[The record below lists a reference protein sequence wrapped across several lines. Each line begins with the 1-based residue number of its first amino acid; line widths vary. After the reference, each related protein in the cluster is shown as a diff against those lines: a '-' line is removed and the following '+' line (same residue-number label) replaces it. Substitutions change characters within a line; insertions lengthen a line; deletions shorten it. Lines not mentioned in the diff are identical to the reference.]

1 MAFVKR
7 VKRIEEHIGFEVIEL
22 DVFFLLIAN
31 LFNIKQKTMC
41 KKNLK
46 FLVMSKDM
54 AKSLVAAALM
64 VAFSTPVA
72 ANTATGSRSASGAF
86 SQQADGIV
94 MRTGA
99 DGSNGSNG
107 SNNAL
112 GAIGIEYLKGMS
124 EDYIKGAV
132 TTGSTLSDA
141 DQDKVFFL
149 YNVKTGKF
157 LNAGGYWGTHVSL
170 KDYPLSLWAKTKTYN
185 FKTGIFSTT
194 TQTLIDFIQNLE
206 TGVGH
211 YLGWMSGSDT
221 DEGVFIDRKQDEGTH
236 YGWVFEPL
244 NDTKNTYKI
253 YTYAT
258 NAPSSSTTKYYLCA
272 NGDETDQDKNCGAFT
287 EADIQKNN
295 HTGYDTWR
303 VLTMAQISALLAESS
318 DNMTSALDLS
328 YRLDC
333 PGFSRGDKDIT
344 KWKVSTFAKGTNG
357 GWRFGL
363 EKLYNTENT
372 LTGSGES
379 SSLHDYD
386 KNNLS
391 SSTPY
396 TFDGKTYTELENYQ
410 RHLGKYFCAD
420 AKNMRG
426 VIYQDVEIKAPGSY
440 LIECKGFSTTTKA
453 KIFASWFDKK
463 DGKNEDKSLMHQN
476 VLNQVSYMS
485 KAEQEELHV
494 SEQNMD
500 YAGKNFYGK
509 RKYIN
514 TVLIQVPETKKQ
526 SENNYGVIRFGL
538 IIGNDQNDTKVD
550 AANEWTVFDDF
561 RLLYASDDKSADLI
575 LDEDRDNLDYLKD
588 CSTTYKN
595 TVLHLNKTFTKD
607 KWNSFVLP
615 VSLKRDQF
623 RQAFGANARLAKL
636 SGLTSSEIQFQTV
649 DMDAPD
655 MTDNAEVLTAYTPYI
670 IFPTKIHTDITKVS
684 PAYKAT
690 LTKINGESEPQE
702 VVIKANHYDIPNV
715 TFKTNDANDNDLT
728 LMDTDTWTTKKMFS
742 VKGDG
747 TMEAHGTFARTFG
760 TDATQ
765 DEDGVY
771 HFNNNYDI
779 IGERDD
785 LIGSYF
791 FHKGNLYRSDKRKRG
806 LRGFSCWFKP
816 VNGSTPAPTK
826 LNLYIDGV
834 ANGTTGIDEVA
845 FGDEEPTGKAAKGI
859 YNMNGQ
865 LVSNGS
871 DTTNLP
877 AGMYIVNGKKCVVR

>member
-1 MAFVKR
+1 
-7 VKRIEEHIGFEVIEL
+7 
-22 DVFFLLIAN
+22 
-31 LFNIKQKTMC
+31 
-41 KKNLK
+41 
-46 FLVMSKDM
+46 MSKDM
-54 AKSLVAAALM
+54 AKSLIAAALM
-64 VAFSTPVA
+64 VAFSTTVA

-86 SQQADGIV
+86 SKQDDGIV
-94 MRTGA
+94 MPTAG
-99 DGSNGSNG
+99 DGTDILGG
-107 SNNAL
+107 MQ
-112 GAIGIEYLKGMS
+112 GAIGIEYLNGMS

-141 DQDKVFFL
+141 DPKKVFFL

-170 KDYPLSLWAKTKTYN
+170 KDYPLSLWAKTNDYTFPTSRYN
-185 FKTGIFSTT
+185 TT
-194 TQTLIDFIQNLE
+194 TKKLIDFVQNLE
-206 TGVGH
+206 TGVGK

-236 YGWVFEPL
+236 YGWVFEL
-244 NDTKNTYKI
+244 QNDGKNTYKI

-258 NAPSSSTTKYYLCA
+258 DEPSSSTTKYYLCA
-272 NGDETDQDKNCGAFT
+272 NKGGIDQDKNCGAFSRSYIT
-287 EADIQKNN
+287 TNN
-295 HTGYDTWR
+295 LEGYDTWR
-303 VLTMAQISALLAESS
+303 VLTMEQISDLLKANS
-318 DNMTSALDLS
+318 DLMTSALDLS

-333 PGFSRGDKDIT
+333 PGFSRGNKDIT
-344 KWKVSTFAKGTNG
+344 KWKVSNFSTGTNG
-357 GWRFGL
+357 EWRFGL
-363 EKLYNTENT
+363 EKLYNTHNT
-372 LTGSGES
+372 LTGTGES
-379 SSLHDYD
+379 SLDKYD

-426 VIYQDVEIKAPGSY
+426 VIYQDVVIKAPGSY
-440 LIECKGFSTTTKA
+440 LIECKGYSTTTKA
-453 KIFASWFDKK
+453 KIFASWFDK

-514 TVLIQVPETKKQ
+514 TVLIQVPDTKKQ

-538 IIGNDQNDTKVD
+538 IIGNDQNDTNVD

-561 RLLYASDDKSADLI
+561 RLLYASDDKRVDLI
-575 LDEDRDNLDYLKD
+575 LDEDRDNLSYLKD
-588 CSTTYKN
+588 CDNTYKN
-595 TVLHLNKTFTKD
+595 RVLHLNKTFTKD

-636 SGLTSSEIQFQTV
+636 SGLTSSEIQFKTV
-649 DMDAPD
+649 DMDAPG

-670 IFPTKIHTDITKVS
+670 IFPTKIHDTDKTKVS

-690 LTKINGESEPQE
+690 LTKTNGKQQD

-715 TFKTNDANDNDLT
+715 TLTTNSENKNDLSK
-728 LMDTDTWTTKKMFS
+728 MNTDTWVSDVTTTVANSNGSLK
-742 VKGDG
+742 
-747 TMEAHGTFARTFG
+747 AYGTFARTFG
-760 TDATQ
+760 TKATQ
-765 DEDGVY
+765 DKNGVY
-771 HFNNNYDI
+771 NFNNNYDI
-779 IGERDD
+779 IGNRDN
-785 LIGSYF
+785 LIGCYF
-791 FHKGNLYRSDKRKRG
+791 FDKGNLYRSDSRPRG

-816 VNGSTPAPTK
+816 VNGSSGTGTK
-826 LNLYIDGV
+826 VNLYIDGV

-845 FGDEEPTGKAAKGI
+845 FGDEEPTGKATKGI

>member
-1 MAFVKR
+1 
-7 VKRIEEHIGFEVIEL
+7 
-22 DVFFLLIAN
+22 
-31 LFNIKQKTMC
+31 
-41 KKNLK
+41 
-46 FLVMSKDM
+46 MSKDM

-86 SQQADGIV
+86 SKQDDGIV
-94 MRTGA
+94 MPTA
-99 DGSNGSNG
+99 DDGSNNRGTMQG
-107 SNNAL
+107 VKGLEDLEGKTEAQIINA
-112 GAIGIEYLKGMS
+112 
-124 EDYIKGAV
+124 AV
-132 TTGSTLSDA
+132 TSDEGLSDA
-141 DQDKVFFL
+141 DPTKVFFL

-170 KDYPLSLWAKTKTYN
+170 KDYPLSLWAKKNNY
-185 FKTGIFSTT
+185 KLPSSST

-206 TGVGH
+206 TGQGK
-211 YLGWMSGSDT
+211 YLGWVGKDGGTGT
-221 DEGVFIDRKQDEGTH
+221 DDGVFIDRHQDENTH

-244 NDTKNTYKI
+244 KNDTQNTYKI

-258 NAPSSSTTKYYLCA
+258 KKPYSTLIAKSTKYYLCA
-272 NGDETDQDKNCGAFT
+272 NGDETDQDKNCGAFS
-287 EADIQKNN
+287 ESYIESNN
-295 HTGYDTWR
+295 YDAYSTWR
-303 VLTMAQISALLAESS
+303 VLSMKQIYDLITEQSS

-344 KWKVSTFAKGTNG
+344 VWNVSNFATGTNG

-363 EKLYNTENT
+363 EKLHNTHKK
-372 LTGSGES
+372 LTGSGELDNYDVTDLKS
-379 SSLHDYD
+379 S
-386 KNNLS
+386 
-391 SSTPY
+391 Y
-396 TFDGKTYTELENYQ
+396 TFDGREYKNQKEDYE

-420 AKNMRG
+420 AKNLRG
-426 VIYQDVEIKAPGSY
+426 VIYQNVVIKAPGSY
-440 LIECKGFSTTTKA
+440 IIECKGYSTTTKA
-453 KIFASWFDKK
+453 KIFASWFDK

-514 TVLIQVPETKKQ
+514 TVLIQVPKDKKQ

-538 IIGNDQNDTKVD
+538 IIGDDQNDTKVD

-588 CSTTYKN
+588 CSNTYKN

-615 VSLKRDQF
+615 VSLNRDQF

-649 DMDAPD
+649 DMDAKT
-655 MTDNAEVLTAYTPYI
+655 MTDNAVVLDAYTPYI
-670 IFPTKIHTDITKVS
+670 IFPTKIHTDETKAS

-690 LTKINGESEPQE
+690 LRSTNGESGKEE
-702 VVIKANHYDIPNV
+702 VVVKANHYDIPNV
-715 TFKTNDANDNDLT
+715 TFKTNSDNKNDLSN
-728 LMDTDTWTTKKMFS
+728 MNTDDKTWTTKKMYS
-742 VKGDG
+742 VGDG
-747 TMEAHGTFARTFG
+747 TMEAHGTFVRTFG
-760 TDATQ
+760 QNVTQNVTDEKAV
-765 DEDGVY
+765 DYGVY
-771 HFNNNYDI
+771 KFDDRKI
-779 IGERDD
+779 ISGRDD
-785 LIGSYF
+785 LMYSYF
-791 FHKGNLYRSDKRKRG
+791 FDQGNLYYSSKRVRG

-816 VNGSTPAPTK
+816 VDSSKPTK

-877 AGMYIVNGKKCVVR
+877 AGMYIVNGKKCVVK

>member
-1 MAFVKR
+1 MYFSTPT
-7 VKRIEEHIGFEVIEL
+7 
-22 DVFFLLIAN
+22 AN
-31 LFNIKQKTMC
+31 LFNIKQKTMY

-46 FLVMSKDM
+46 FWVMSKDM

-86 SQQADGIV
+86 SKQADGIV

-99 DGSNGSNG
+99 DGSNGSNASG
-107 SNNAL
+107 GLDGLEFLKGKTEADINNAAL
-112 GAIGIEYLKGMS
+112 TPGS
-124 EDYIKGAV
+124 ELNDNKP
-132 TTGSTLSDA
+132 DE
-141 DQDKVFFL
+141 VFFL

-170 KDYPLSLWAKTKTYN
+170 KDYPLSLWAVKNTKTN
-185 FKTGIFSTT
+185 QIEFK
-194 TQTLIDFIQNLE
+194 QNME
-206 TGVGH
+206 TGQGQ
-211 YLGWMSGSDT
+211 YLGWMDGSKDY
-221 DEGVFIDRKQDEGTH
+221 DDGVFIDRNLTDGTH
-236 YGWVFEPL
+236 YGWGFEL
-244 NDTKNTYKI
+244 QENGKNTYKI
-253 YTYAT
+253 YTYKT
-258 NAPSSSTTKYYLCA
+258 KSPTLLSTKYYLCA
-272 NGDETDQDKNCGAFT
+272 NGDVTDQDKNCEAYS
-287 EADIQKNN
+287 EADIKKKNIED
-295 HTGYDTWR
+295 YSTWR
-303 VLTMAQISALLAESS
+303 VLSMQQIYDLITIKSS

-344 KWKVSTFAKGTNG
+344 VWKVSNFPKGTKG

-363 EKLYNTENT
+363 EKLYNTDNT

-379 SSLHDYD
+379 TKLDKYD
-386 KNNLS
+386 FNGLS

-396 TFDGKTYTELENYQ
+396 TFEKSEYKDKDNYE

-420 AKNMRG
+420 VKNMRG

-440 LIECKGFSTTTKA
+440 LIECKGFSTTPKA

-500 YAGKNFYGK
+500 YAGKNFYGQ

-538 IIGNDQNDTKVD
+538 IIGDNQDDTDVNVADK
-550 AANEWTVFDDF
+550 EWTVFDDF
-561 RLLYASDDKSADLI
+561 RLLYASDNKSADLI
-575 LDEDRDNLDYLKD
+575 LDEDRDNLDYLVN
-588 CSTTYKN
+588 CSNTYKN
-595 TVLHLNKTFTKD
+595 TVLHLNKTFKKD

-636 SGLTSSEIQFQTV
+636 SGLTSSEIQFETV
-649 DMDAPD
+649 NMDA
-655 MTDNAEVLTAYTPYI
+655 MTDNGEVLSAYTPYI
-670 IFPTKIHTDITKVS
+670 IFPTKIHTDNTKVS

-690 LTKINGESEPQE
+690 LTSTNGESGTQE
-702 VVIKANHYDIPNV
+702 VLVKANHYDIPNV
-715 TFKTNDANDNDLT
+715 TFETDAANKNDLT
-728 LMDTDTWTTKKMFS
+728 FMDTDTWTTKKMLS
-742 VKGDG
+742 VTGDG

-760 TDATQ
+760 PNAPQ
-765 DEDGVY
+765 DKNGVY
-771 HFNNNYDI
+771 NFDKNYGI

-791 FHKGNLYRSDKRKRG
+791 FHNGNLYRSDKRQRG

-816 VNGSTPAPTK
+816 VNSSSAPASTK

-845 FGDEEPTGKAAKGI
+845 FGDEEPTGKAANGI

>member
-1 MAFVKR
+1 
-7 VKRIEEHIGFEVIEL
+7 
-22 DVFFLLIAN
+22 
-31 LFNIKQKTMC
+31 
-41 KKNLK
+41 
-46 FLVMSKDM
+46 MSKDM
-54 AKSLVAAALM
+54 AKSLVVAALM

-86 SQQADGIV
+86 SKQTDGIV
-94 MRTGA
+94 MPTDA
-99 DGSNGSNG
+99 DGSNGSNASG
-107 SNNAL
+107 GL
-112 GAIGIEYLKGMS
+112 VGLEFLKGKT
-124 EDYIKGAV
+124 EDEIMNVAV
-132 TTGSTLSDA
+132 TSDEGLSDA
-141 DQDKVFFL
+141 DPTKVFFL

-170 KDYPLSLWAKTKTYN
+170 KDYPLSLWAKKNNY
-185 FKTGIFSTT
+185 KLPSSST

-206 TGVGH
+206 TGQGK
-211 YLGWMSGSDT
+211 YLGWVGKDGGTGT
-221 DEGVFIDRKQDEGTH
+221 DDGVFIDRHQDENTH

-244 NDTKNTYKI
+244 KNDKQNTYKI

-258 NAPSSSTTKYYLCA
+258 KKPYSTLIAKSTKYYLCA
-272 NGDETDQDKNCGAFT
+272 NGDETDQDKNCGAFS
-287 EADIQKNN
+287 ESYIESKN
-295 HTGYDTWR
+295 YDAYSTWR
-303 VLTMAQISALLAESS
+303 VLSMQQIYDLITEQSS

-344 KWKVSTFAKGTNG
+344 VWKVSNFPKGTKG

-363 EKLYNTENT
+363 EKLYNTDNT

-379 SSLHDYD
+379 TELDKYD
-386 KNNLS
+386 HNGLS

-396 TFDGKTYTELENYQ
+396 TFEKSEYKDKDNYE

-420 AKNMRG
+420 VKNRRG
-426 VIYQDVEIKAPGSY
+426 VIYQDVVIKAPGSY
-440 LIECKGFSTTTKA
+440 IIECKGYSTTPKA

-463 DGKNEDKSLMHQN
+463 GGTEDKALLHQN

-485 KAEQEELHV
+485 KAEQEKLHV

-500 YAGKNFYGK
+500 YAGKNFYGQ

-514 TVLIQVPETKKQ
+514 TVLVQVPESKKQ
-526 SENNYGVIRFGL
+526 TDGSYGIIRFGL
-538 IIGNDQNDTKVD
+538 IIGDNQYDQTVKEADK
-550 AANEWTVFDDF
+550 EWTVFDDF
-561 RLLYASDDKSADLI
+561 RLLYASDDKGTDLI
-575 LDEDRDNLDYLKD
+575 LDEDRDNLSYLKD
-588 CSTTYKN
+588 CDNTYKN

-636 SGLTSSEIQFQTV
+636 SNLTSSEIQFQTV
-649 DMDAPD
+649 DMDKD
-655 MTDNAEVLTAYTPYI
+655 DNAEVLKAYTPYI
-670 IFPTKIHTDITKVS
+670 IFPTKIHTDETKAS

-690 LTKINGESEPQE
+690 LRSTNGESGKEE
-702 VVIKANHYDIPNV
+702 VLIKANHYDIPNV
-715 TFKTNDANDNDLT
+715 TFKTNNENKNDLSQ
-728 LMDTDTWTTKKMFS
+728 MDTKTWVSNVTTEVANS
-742 VKGDG
+742 NG
-747 TMEAHGTFARTFG
+747 TMKAYGTFARTFG
-760 TDATQ
+760 QKATQ
-765 DEDGVY
+765 NVTDEKAADYGVY
-771 HFNNNYDI
+771 KFDDRNI
-779 IGERDD
+779 ISGRDD
-785 LIGSYF
+785 LKDCF
-791 FHKGNLYRSDKRKRG
+791 FFDNGNLYCSHERKRG

-816 VNGSTPAPTK
+816 VNSSSATTK

>member
-1 MAFVKR
+1 
-7 VKRIEEHIGFEVIEL
+7 
-22 DVFFLLIAN
+22 
-31 LFNIKQKTMC
+31 
-41 KKNLK
+41 
-46 FLVMSKDM
+46 MSKDM

-86 SQQADGIV
+86 SKQDDGIV

-99 DGSNGSNG
+99 DGSNNF
-107 SNNAL
+107 
-112 GAIGIEYLKGMS
+112 GAIQGVKGL
-124 EDYIKGAV
+124 EDLVGKTEDEIKKAALEPDEG
-132 TTGSTLSDA
+132 LSDA
-141 DQDKVFFL
+141 DQNKVFFL

-170 KDYPLSLWAKTKTYN
+170 KDYPLSLWAVKNTKTN
-185 FKTGIFSTT
+185 QIEFK
-194 TQTLIDFIQNLE
+194 QNME
-206 TGVGH
+206 TGQGQ
-211 YLGWMSGSDT
+211 YLGWMDGSKDY
-221 DEGVFIDRKQDEGTH
+221 DDGVFIDRNLTDGTH
-236 YGWVFEPL
+236 YGWGFEL
-244 NDTKNTYKI
+244 QENGKYTYKI
-253 YTYAT
+253 YTYKNQSPT
-258 NAPSSSTTKYYLCA
+258 LLSTKYYLCA
-272 NGDETDQDKNCGAFT
+272 NGAETDQDKNCEAYSD
-287 EADIQKNN
+287 ADIKKKNI
-295 HTGYDTWR
+295 GDYSTWR
-303 VLTMAQISALLAESS
+303 VLSMQQIYDLIMKQSS
-318 DNMTSALDLS
+318 DIMTSALDLS
-328 YRLDC
+328 YWLDC

-344 KWKVSTFAKGTNG
+344 VWKVSNFPKGTKG

-363 EKLYNTENT
+363 EHLYNTDNT

-379 SSLHDYD
+379 SELHKYD
-386 KNNLS
+386 VNNLS
-391 SSTPY
+391 SSNY
-396 TFDGKTYTELENYQ
+396 TFEGTKYTDKDNYE

-420 AKNMRG
+420 VKNKRG
-426 VIYQDVEIKAPGSY
+426 VIYQDVVIKAPGSY
-440 LIECKGFSTTTKA
+440 IIECKGYSTTTKA
-453 KIFASWFDKK
+453 KIFASWFDK

-514 TVLIQVPETKKQ
+514 TVLIQVPDTKIQ
-526 SENNYGVIRFGL
+526 ADGSYGKIRFGL
-538 IIGNDQNDTKVD
+538 IIGDDQNDTKVD

-575 LDEDRDNLDYLKD
+575 LDEDRDNLSYLKYCD
-588 CSTTYKN
+588 NTYKN
-595 TVLHLNKTFTKD
+595 TVLHLNKTFVRD

-615 VSLKRDQF
+615 VELNRDQF

-636 SGLTSSEIQFQTV
+636 HALTSSEIQFQTV
-649 DMDAPD
+649 DMDVN
-655 MTDNAEVLTAYTPYI
+655 DNAVVLDAYTPYI
-670 IFPTKIHTDITKVS
+670 IFPTKIHTDETKAS

-690 LTKINGESEPQE
+690 LRSTNGESGKEE
-702 VVIKANHYDIPNV
+702 VLIKANHYDIPNV
-715 TFKTNDANDNDLT
+715 TFKTNSANENDLT
-728 LMDTDTWTTKKMFS
+728 NMNTDTWVSTTKGYS
-742 VKGDG
+742 TDG
-747 TMEAHGTFARTFG
+747 SMVAYGTFARTFG

-765 DEDGVY
+765 DENGVY
-771 HFNNNYDI
+771 NFNNNYDI
-779 IGERDD
+779 IGGRDN
-785 LIGSYF
+785 LIGCYF
-791 FHKGNLYRSDKRKRG
+791 FDRGNLYYSSKDRVRG

-816 VNGSTPAPTK
+816 VDSSEHTK

-877 AGMYIVNGKKCVVR
+877 AGMYIVNGKKCVMR

>member
-1 MAFVKR
+1 MY
-7 VKRIEEHIGFEVIEL
+7 
-22 DVFFLLIAN
+22 
-31 LFNIKQKTMC
+31 

-64 VAFSTPVA
+64 VAFTTPVA

-86 SQQADGIV
+86 SKQADGIV

-99 DGSNGSNG
+99 DGSNN
-107 SNNAL
+107 L
-112 GAIGIEYLKGMS
+112 GAIQGVKGL
-124 EDYIKGAV
+124 EDLVGKTEDEIKKAALEPDEG
-132 TTGSTLSDA
+132 LSDA
-141 DQDKVFFL
+141 DQNKVFFL

-170 KDYPLSLWAKTKTYN
+170 KDYPLSLWAETHTYSITK
-185 FKTGIFSTT
+185 
-194 TQTLIDFIQNLE
+194 TLIDFKQNME
-206 TGVGH
+206 TGQGK
-211 YLGWMSGSDT
+211 YLGWWNGVQDP
-221 DEGVFIDRKQDEGTH
+221 DDGVFIDRKLTDNTH
-236 YGWVFEPL
+236 YGWGFEL
-244 NDTKNTYKI
+244 QENEKNTYKI
-253 YTYAT
+253 YTYDAT
-258 NAPSSSTTKYYLCA
+258 KILSKSNKYYLCA
-272 NGDETDQDKNCGAFT
+272 NGDATDQDKNCGAFK
-287 EADIQKNN
+287 DSYIQEKKLED
-295 HTGYDTWR
+295 YSTWR
-303 VLTMAQISALLAESS
+303 VLSMQQIYDLITKQSS
-318 DNMTSALDLS
+318 DIMTSALDLS

-344 KWKVSTFAKGTNG
+344 VWKVSNFPKGTKG

-363 EKLYNTENT
+363 EHLYNTDNT

-379 SSLHDYD
+379 SELHKYD
-386 KNNLS
+386 VNNLS
-391 SSTPY
+391 SSNY
-396 TFDGKTYTELENYQ
+396 TFEGTKYTDKDNYE

-420 AKNMRG
+420 VKNKRG
-426 VIYQDVEIKAPGSY
+426 VIYQNVVIKAPGSY
-440 LIECKGFSTTTKA
+440 IIECKGYSTTTKA
-453 KIFASWFDKK
+453 KIFASWFDK
-463 DGKNEDKSLMHQN
+463 DGNNEDKSLMHQN

-485 KAEQEELHV
+485 KAEQAELHV

-514 TVLIQVPETKKQ
+514 TVLIQVPDTKIQ
-526 SENNYGVIRFGL
+526 EDGSYGIIRFGL
-538 IIGNDQNDTKVD
+538 IIGDDQNDTDVNVADK
-550 AANEWTVFDDF
+550 EWTVFDDF

-575 LDEDRDNLDYLKD
+575 LDEDRDNLDYLVN
-588 CSTTYKN
+588 CSNTYKN
-595 TVLHLNKTFTKD
+595 TVLHLNKTFKKD

-615 VSLKRDQF
+615 VSLNRDQF

-649 DMDAPD
+649 DMDKN
-655 MTDNAEVLTAYTPYI
+655 DNAEVLSAYTPYI
-670 IFPTKIHTDITKVS
+670 IFPTKIHTDTTKVS
-684 PAYKAT
+684 PAYKAQ

-715 TFKTNDANDNDLT
+715 TFETNSANENDLSQMNT
-728 LMDTDTWTTKKMFS
+728 KTWVSNVTTEVTNS
-742 VKGDG
+742 NG
-747 TMEAHGTFARTFG
+747 TMKAYGTFARTFG
-760 TDATQ
+760 SEATQ
-765 DEDGVY
+765 DKDGVY
-771 HFNNNYDI
+771 HFNNKYDI
-779 IGERDD
+779 LEGRDN
-785 LIGSYF
+785 LIGCYF
-791 FHKGNLYRSDKRKRG
+791 FDKGNLYRSDSRPRG

-816 VNGSTPAPTK
+816 VNGSSGTGTK
-826 LNLYIDGV
+826 VNLYIDGV
-834 ANGTTGIDEVA
+834 ANGTTGIDDVA

>member
-1 MAFVKR
+1 MY
-7 VKRIEEHIGFEVIEL
+7 
-22 DVFFLLIAN
+22 
-31 LFNIKQKTMC
+31 

-46 FLVMSKDM
+46 FWVMSKDM

-64 VAFSTPVA
+64 VAFTTPVA

-86 SQQADGIV
+86 SKQADGIV

-99 DGSNGSNG
+99 DGTDILGG
-107 SNNAL
+107 MQ
-112 GAIGIEYLKGMS
+112 GAIGIEYLDGMS

-141 DQDKVFFL
+141 DPDKVFFL

-170 KDYPLSLWAKTKTYN
+170 KDYPLSLWVKTNTYR
-185 FKTGIFSTT
+185 FFTGSIRYT

-206 TGVGH
+206 TGQGQ
-211 YLGWMSGSDT
+211 YLGWMNGSNPNT
-221 DEGVFIDRKQDEGTH
+221 DNGVFIDRNQNESTH
-236 YGWVFEPL
+236 YGWVFEPQ
-244 NDTKNTYKI
+244 NDGKNTYKI

-258 NAPSSSTTKYYLCA
+258 KSPSSSDTPYYLCA
-272 NGDETDQDKNCGAFT
+272 NGAETDQDKNCGAFSDSYIT
-287 EADIQKNN
+287 TNKLDE
-295 HTGYDTWR
+295 YSTWR
-303 VLTMAQISALLAESS
+303 VLTMKQISDLLEANS
-318 DNMTSALDLS
+318 DYMTSALDLS

-344 KWKVSTFAKGTNG
+344 KWKVSTFATGTKG

-363 EKLYNTENT
+363 DKLHNTHKT

-379 SSLHDYD
+379 TDLDNFD
-386 KNNLS
+386 VTDLS
-391 SSTPY
+391 SSY
-396 TFDGKTYTELENYQ
+396 IFDGREYKNQKADYE

-426 VIYQDVEIKAPGSY
+426 VIYQDVVIKAPGSY
-440 LIECKGFSTTTKA
+440 LIECKGYSTTTKA
-453 KIFASWFDKK
+453 KIFASWFDK

-514 TVLIQVPETKKQ
+514 TVLIQVPKDKIQ
-526 SENNYGVIRFGL
+526 SDGSYGTIRFGL
-538 IIGNDQNDTKVD
+538 IIGDNKNDKTVD
-550 AANEWTVFDDF
+550 ADNEWTVFDDF

-588 CSTTYKN
+588 CSSNTYKN

-649 DMDAPD
+649 DMDKN
-655 MTDNAEVLTAYTPYI
+655 DNAEVLSAYTPYI
-670 IFPTKIHTDITKVS
+670 IFPTKIHDTDKTKVS

-690 LTKINGESEPQE
+690 LTKTNGEQQE

-715 TFKTNDANDNDLT
+715 TFKTNNENKNDLSQ
-728 LMDTDTWTTKKMFS
+728 MDTKTWVSNVTTEVANS
-742 VKGDG
+742 NG
-747 TMEAHGTFARTFG
+747 TMKAYGTFARTFG
-760 TDATQ
+760 SEATQ
-765 DEDGVY
+765 DKDGVY
-771 HFNNNYDI
+771 HFNNKYDI
-779 IGERDD
+779 LEGRDN
-785 LIGSYF
+785 LKGCYF
-791 FHKGNLYRSDKRKRG
+791 FDKGNLYRSDIRPRG

-816 VNGSTPAPTK
+816 VNSSELTK

>member
-1 MAFVKR
+1 
-7 VKRIEEHIGFEVIEL
+7 
-22 DVFFLLIAN
+22 
-31 LFNIKQKTMC
+31 
-41 KKNLK
+41 
-46 FLVMSKDM
+46 MSKDM

-86 SQQADGIV
+86 SKQADGIV

-99 DGSNGSNG
+99 DGSNGSNASG
-107 SNNAL
+107 GLDGLEFLKGKTEADINNAAL
-112 GAIGIEYLKGMS
+112 TPGS
-124 EDYIKGAV
+124 ELNDNKP
-132 TTGSTLSDA
+132 DE
-141 DQDKVFFL
+141 VFFL

-170 KDYPLSLWAKTKTYN
+170 KDYPLSLWAVKNTKTN
-185 FKTGIFSTT
+185 QIEFK
-194 TQTLIDFIQNLE
+194 QNME
-206 TGVGH
+206 TGQGQ
-211 YLGWMSGSDT
+211 YLGWMDGSKDY
-221 DEGVFIDRKQDEGTH
+221 DDGVFIDRNLTDGTH
-236 YGWVFEPL
+236 YGWGFEL
-244 NDTKNTYKI
+244 QENGKNTYKI
-253 YTYAT
+253 YTYKT
-258 NAPSSSTTKYYLCA
+258 KSPTLLSTKYYLCA
-272 NGDETDQDKNCGAFT
+272 NGDVTDQDKNCEAYS
-287 EADIQKNN
+287 EADIKKKNIED
-295 HTGYDTWR
+295 YSTWR
-303 VLTMAQISALLAESS
+303 VLSMQQIYDLITIKSS

-344 KWKVSTFAKGTNG
+344 VWKVSNFPKGTKG

-363 EKLYNTENT
+363 EHLYNTDNT

-379 SSLHDYD
+379 SELHKYD
-386 KNNLS
+386 VNNLS
-391 SSTPY
+391 SSNY
-396 TFDGKTYTELENYQ
+396 TFEGTKYTDKDNYE

-420 AKNMRG
+420 VKNKRG
-426 VIYQDVEIKAPGSY
+426 VIYQDVVIKAPGSY
-440 LIECKGFSTTTKA
+440 LIECKGYSTTTKA
-453 KIFASWFDKK
+453 KIFASWFDK

-476 VLNQVSYMS
+476 VLNQVTYMS
-485 KAEQEELHV
+485 KAEQEALHV

-526 SENNYGVIRFGL
+526 ADGSYGKIRFGL
-538 IIGNDQNDTKVD
+538 IIGDNQDDTDVNVADK
-550 AANEWTVFDDF
+550 EWTVFDDF
-561 RLLYASDDKSADLI
+561 RLLYASDNKSADLI
-575 LDEDRDNLDYLKD
+575 LDEDRDNLDYLVN
-588 CSTTYKN
+588 CSNTYKN
-595 TVLHLNKTFTKD
+595 TVLHLNKTFKKD

-615 VSLKRDQF
+615 VSLNRDQF
-623 RQAFGANARLAKL
+623 RQAFGANARLAIL
-636 SGLTSSEIQFQTV
+636 SNLTSSEIQFKTV
-649 DMDAPD
+649 NIDA
-655 MTDNAEVLTAYTPYI
+655 TDQGAVLEAYTPYI
-670 IFPTKIHTDITKVS
+670 IFPTKIHTDDTKVS

-690 LTKINGESEPQE
+690 LTSTKGESGKQE

-715 TFKTNDANDNDLT
+715 TFRTDSENKNDL
-728 LMDTDTWTTKKMFS
+728 LNMNTDTWVSNVTTNVENSNGSMK
-742 VKGDG
+742 
-747 TMEAHGTFARTFG
+747 AYGTFARTFG
-760 TDATQ
+760 TKATQ
-765 DEDGVY
+765 DENGVY
-771 HFNNNYDI
+771 NFNNNYDI
-779 IGERDD
+779 IGNRDN
-785 LIGSYF
+785 LIGCYF
-791 FHKGNLYRSDKRKRG
+791 FDKGNLYRSDSRPRG

-816 VNGSTPAPTK
+816 VNSSELTK